1 MPLDEAFSAAAHSKL
16 SDKAMKGALV
26 VGKAKDQDNEY
37 YEEELARVTGEI
49 EEMNSGLLPR
59 YLRVKAG
66 TTLVL
71 PGQETVQVLD
81 NTYLGDV
88 ANANK
93 AKVNSVQTLMDLN
106 LDRLIEVPAGTKLK
120 LPAGHEPPTYDVKE
134 KKSLGEVAQA
144 ALGQADKAQK
154 IYEANKDLLQPKV
167 TLPAGAQIK
176 VPQLNWP
183 ALASFGVLVLLMI
196 VVGLGWI
203 LRTDP
208 MTGGESTPGVELDT
222 DRSAAEA

>member
-1 MPLDEAFSAAAHSKL
+1 MPLDKAFAAAAESKL
-16 SDKAMKGALV
+16 Q
-26 VGKAKDQDNEY
+26 GKANNQSKEY
-37 YEEELARVTGEI
+37 VEELAGVTGEI

-71 PGQETVQVLD
+71 PGQETVKVLD

-88 ANANK
+88 AEANR
-93 AKVNSVQTLMDLN
+93 AKVDSVQALLDLN
-106 LDRLIEVPAGTKLK
+106 LDRLIEVPAGTRLK

-176 VPQLNWP
+176 VPQLSWP
-183 ALASFGVLVLLMI
+183 ALASFGVLVLLML

-208 MTGGESTPGVELDT
+208 IASGDSTPGVELD
-222 DRSAAEA
+222 SV